1 VDQEA
6 ILKRRDV
13 LVGVC
18 GILLLAA
25 TGFADDANHTSP
37 PPAGGC
43 GALIMAYICSQ
54 RKKEEIG
61 GWLLYYYIQIYIGLI
76 ATVGIFA
83 VSLENYKPSAWSAA
97 PALYPWFL
105 LSAVPGILVVPAQVI
120 VAELLRRSRSE
131 RFLRWLRVVLWIDAA
146 CALLAIA
153 IDLTYFRD
161 SLFLDILPVIWV
173 TIWLP
178 YFYVSTRVKKVFVTK
193 DWLVPDLVRA
203 EVLDL
208 KAPGQPDADQGR

>member
-1 VDQEA
+1 
-6 ILKRRDV
+6 LKRRDV

-25 TGFADDANHTSP
+25 TGFADNATHSSP
-37 PPAGGC
+37 PPASGC
-43 GALIMAYICSQ
+43 GALIMAYICSK
-54 RKKEEIG
+54 RTKEEIG
-61 GWLLYYYIQIYIGLI
+61 GWLLYYYIQIYVGLV
-76 ATVGIFA
+76 ATIVIFA
-83 VSLENYKPSAWSAA
+83 VSLENYKPSSWSEA

-105 LSAVPGILVVPAQVI
+105 LSAVPGILVVPVQAT

-131 RFLRWLRVVLWIDAA
+131 RFLHWLRVVLWIDAA

-161 SLFLDILPVIWV
+161 SLFLDVLPVLWV

-178 YFYVSTRVKKVFVTK
+178 YFYVSKRVKRVFITK

-203 EVLDL
+203 GSL
-208 KAPGQPDADQGR
+208 